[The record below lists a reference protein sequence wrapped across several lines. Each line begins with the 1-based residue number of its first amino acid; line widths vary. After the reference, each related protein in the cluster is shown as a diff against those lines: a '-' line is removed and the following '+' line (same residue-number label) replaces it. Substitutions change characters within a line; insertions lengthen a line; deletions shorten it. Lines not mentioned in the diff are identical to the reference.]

1 MSSIYRTNNV
11 NRGGSPRP
19 MGRGR
24 GVPGRPLARHPPGM
38 GNGLNGQA
46 GSQAHSLPPLTSQD
60 FPLMSSSKG
69 ETQNIMN
76 FKSTKPVKLE
86 NFTPPLKLQRKDPHA
101 PPPTPNPEPTAGPS
115 ETVNEEPN
123 RGPKTGADTSLIAP
137 MGGAT
142 RNKQML
148 FKKRT
153 RQIFLAK
160 EDTRKLREEEQKPW
174 VLEDFDNQ
182 NGFVGTLEGG
192 QKSDYMLFVFAVRCE
207 RPIFYQ

>member
-1 MSSIYRTNNV
+1 
-11 NRGGSPRP
+11 
-19 MGRGR
+19 
-24 GVPGRPLARHPPGM
+24 
-38 GNGLNGQA
+38 
-46 GSQAHSLPPLTSQD
+46 
-60 FPLMSSSKG
+60 MSSSKN
-69 ETQNIMN
+69 ELHNIMN
-76 FKSTKPVKLE
+76 FKTVKPVKLE
-86 NFTPPLKLQRKDPHA
+86 TFTPPVKLQRKDPHA
-101 PPPTPNPEPTAGPS
+101 PPPQPHQEQLGAPEA
-115 ETVNEEPN
+115 VNEEPT

-182 NGFVGTLEGG
+182 NSFVGTLEGG
-192 QKSDYMLFVFAVRCE
+192 QQSDYMLFVFAVSDHSIQSSVFSYHPC
-207 RPIFYQ
+207 PAPHSFFCL